1 MVDPSFF
8 SFLRDLHT
16 DNPFKSVKLG
26 DEKADAREKFQLYPT
41 VNSRHRNLAK
51 LLGNVEN
58 LNFRKWKVTRAF
70 SPQQLAIINEKPYK
84 VIFTMVDIAYNG
96 ENGDAHKRSK
106 F

>member
-26 DEKADAREKFQLYPT
+26 DEKADVREKFQSYPT
-41 VNSRHRNLAK
+41 LTSRHRNVAK

-58 LNFRKWKVTRAF
+58 LNFRK
-70 SPQQLAIINEKPYK
+70 
-84 VIFTMVDIAYNG
+84 
-96 ENGDAHKRSK
+96 
-106 F
+106 